1 MAAFFCFLRKKCP
14 FLLITLPIIFSFP
27 SLAQEKKHYIV
38 RPGDIIIERIPEEG
52 RYRFDDFRN
61 ARVFFVNNSSASGL
75 MNYHLLYGE
84 MQFVDSSGDT
94 LSLANESL
102 LRKVSFESTDY
113 YYDSENKRYLELLA
127 GGDQLKLTRHLM
139 MRLLEHDVKSMD
151 GYVSTLDPNM
161 SRVVYDLDN
170 RVHETTLLK
179 FFESRAQHPMLFS
192 PHEEYYFVDK
202 NNIVWPV
209 KKSSLRRIFP
219 DHRRAL
225 GDFLSEEKTNF
236 SRKADLEK
244 LVNFCNRL

>member
-1 MAAFFCFLRKKCP
+1 MKPF
-14 FLLITLPIIFSFP
+14 FLLITLFFVLALP
-27 SLAQEKKHYIV
+27 LQAQEKKHYIV

-61 ARVFFVNNSSASGL
+61 ARVFFGNNSSARGL
-75 MNYHLLYGE
+75 LNYHLLYGE
-84 MQFVDSSGDT
+84 MQFVDRSGDT
-94 LSLANESL
+94 LSLANEQL
-102 LRKVSFESTDY
+102 LRKVSFEDTDY
-113 YYDSENKRYLELLA
+113 YYEPENKRYLEVLV
-127 GGDQLKLTRHLM
+127 GDEQIKLTRHLM

-151 GYVSTLDPNM
+151 GYVSTLDPNL

-170 RVHETTLLK
+170 RVHETTIQH

-202 NNIVWPV
+202 NSIVWPV

-219 DHRRAL
+219 DDRRAL
-225 GDFLSEEKTNF
+225 GDFLLEEKINF
-236 SRKADLEK
+236 SRKEDLIK